1 MGKGAAL
8 AKKPLAKKPAKSAG
22 GGKPAK
28 KPVVKKPASKAP
40 KSAIKKPASK
50 KKSKKTPSD
59 EDGSDA
65 EGAEEAQPD
74 VVADDEGDAEAVPR
88 QVRDDA
94 DEEPNNEDYRKK
106 TPKQKADA
114 AVKRANKKQRQ
125 RGYRQ
130 VAEKGGYTAAYA
142 LSDQSRDV
150 ASNVITVN
158 EVRRAAGW
166 RPMIEGKA
174 AFENTAEYEERLA
187 IANEPLPPRS
197 GEVVRASLEVFMR
210 RLVGDTLQSAFDAGS
225 KKLKPEHVMPHTRK
239 LQRHLKYTLDAPLG
253 VIRYAQLEKDGERIR
268 TLSTDQEAIANT
280 DLETVEEQKAMW
292 KEQAKK
298 NDKRKADREARVAQV
313 KAKKAAQAKKATRV
327 E

>member
-8 AKKPLAKKPAKSAG
+8 SKKPAVKKPAKSAG
-22 GGKPAK
+22 SGKLPKKPAAK
-28 KPVVKKPASKAP
+28 KPTAKAP
-40 KSAIKKPASK
+40 KAGIKKPAAK
-50 KKSKKTPSD
+50 KKSKKAPSD
-59 EDGSDA
+59 DEGSDA
-65 EGAEEAQPD
+65 DGEDQQPE
-74 VVADDEGDAEAVPR
+74 VVADDEGDGEAVAR
-88 QVRDDA
+88 QVRDDP
-94 DEEPNNEDYRKK
+94 DEEPNTEDYRKK
-106 TPKQKADA
+106 TDKQKADA
-114 AVKRANKKQRQ
+114 AVKRANKKARQ

-130 VAEKGGYTAAYA
+130 VAEKGGYTAAHA

-158 EVRRAAGW
+158 EARRAAGW

-174 AFENTAEYEERLA
+174 AFESSAEYEERLA

-210 RLVGDTLQSAFDAGS
+210 RLVGDSLQSAFDAGS

-268 TLSTDQEAIANT
+268 TLGTDQEAIANT

-292 KEQAKK
+292 KAQSLK
-298 NDKRKADREARVAQV
+298 NAQRKADREERVAAA
-313 KAKKAAQAKKATRV
+313 KAKKAARAA
-327 E
+327 